1 MNKTRLICALFLV
14 FAAVIPAFSD
24 ESTISSYLGDFTT
37 NLTEVIPE
45 NTTQLSV
52 WPDAYIGKF
61 LPSVPPHF
69 GFGLSIS
76 GTLMD
81 TSQLSGAINDI
92 TSTMQSGVTAASDAF
107 NITLPTLFSI
117 PDKFVMPV
125 YSVNARIGGFI
136 LPFDIGVFGSYAYLD
151 KLTYSDFTGN
161 IDYLSLGADV
171 RYALYEGN
179 VLLPKI
185 SLGTGYIF
193 ARQKLGFNLSKSYQG
208 SYTDPDTSTTYN
220 GTVVGSSATSVYVNT
235 NTLYAQLQVSK
246 KLLFLVPYAGVRAVL
261 TYSTSGYSFSYLS
274 TITDAGN
281 GTATIAQSNSS
292 KSYATNGFDF
302 ANLQPQIYAGLGFN
316 APFSQFTLNACWN
329 PRNNLWSASF
339 NSCFKL

>member
-1 MNKTRLICALFLV
+1 MNKTRLICALSLA

-24 ESTISSYLGDFTT
+24 DATISSYLDDFTT

-61 LPSVPPHF
+61 IPSVPPHF
-69 GFGLSIS
+69 GLGLSLS

-117 PDKFVMPV
+117 PDRFVMPV

-136 LPFDIGVFGSYAYLD
+136 LPFDIGIFGSYAYLD
-151 KLTYSDFTGN
+151 KLIYSDFTGS
-161 IDYLSLGADV
+161 IDYLSFGTDV

-185 SLGTGYIF
+185 SLGAGYIF
-193 ARQKLGFNLSKSYQG
+193 SRQSLGFNLSKSYEG
-208 SYTDPDTSTTYN
+208 SYNSYT
-220 GTVVGSSATSVYVNT
+220 GTITGSSATSVYVTT

-246 KLLFLVPYAGVRAVL
+246 KFLFLVPYAGVRAVL
-261 TYSTSGYSFSYLS
+261 TSSTSGYSFSYISEIEGDS
-274 TITDAGN
+274 TP
-281 GTATIAQSNSS
+281 IAQGSSS

-329 PRNNLWSASF
+329 PRNNLWSASL
-339 NSCFKL
+339 NSCFRM